1 MSSLIPSLA
10 AASILAAASLV
21 APTVAS
27 ADPLFGVS
35 TDVGVPDGAMASVV
49 VRPLSFLRAHA
60 GAGYNAIS
68 TGFRAGAT
76 LSLPFWF
83 SPTASI
89 SYGMY
94 PEGDANP
101 IARRI
106 SGDPDMHNPML
117 EKIGYSFTDGY
128 VGLQFGRKRVSFQ
141 IEAGYSRIEGKVRNL
156 DAMSGDEPD
165 DSQTT
170 VSINQDPNVVVWSLS
185 ARVGLTVYVK

>member
-1 MSSLIPSLA
+1 MSSLLSPLLVTSLLATASVA
-10 AASILAAASLV
+10 A
-21 APTVAS
+21 
-27 ADPLFGVS
+27 ADPLVGVS

-76 LSLPFWF
+76 LSLPFWL

-101 IARRI
+101 IARSRAN
-106 SGDPDMHNPML
+106 SLLDVDRRVLCAGAGA
-117 EKIGYSFTDGY
+117 EG
-128 VGLQFGRKRVSFQ
+128 QCKR
-141 IEAGYSRIEGKVRNL
+141 RRL
-156 DAMSGDEPD
+156 
-165 DSQTT
+165 
-170 VSINQDPNVVVWSLS
+170 
-185 ARVGLTVYVK
+185 RVCR

>member
-1 MSSLIPSLA
+1 MSSLLRTLAVTSLL
-10 AASILAAASLV
+10 ASAS
-21 APTVAS
+21 VAS

-35 TDVGVPDGAMASVV
+35 TDVGVPDGAMASIVA
-49 VRPLSFLRAHA
+49 RPLSFLRAHA

-76 LSLPFWF
+76 LSLPFWL

-89 SYGMY
+89 SYGVY

-117 EKIGYSFTDGY
+117 EKIGYQFADGY
-128 VGLQFGRKRVSFQ
+128 VGLQFGRERVAFQ

-156 DAMSGDEPD
+156 NAMTSGEDMP
-165 DSQTT
+165 DSQSS

-185 ARVGLTVYVK
+185 ARIGLTVYVK

>member
-1 MSSLIPSLA
+1 MSSLLSPLLVTSLLATASVA
-10 AASILAAASLV
+10 A
-21 APTVAS
+21 
-27 ADPLFGVS
+27 ADPLVGVS

-76 LSLPFWF
+76 LSLPFWL

-106 SGDPDMHNPML
+106 SGDPAMYNATL
-117 EKIGYSFTDGY
+117 AKVGYQFVDGY
-128 VGLQFGRKRVSFQ
+128 VGLQFGHRRVSFQ
-141 IEAGYSRIEGKVRNL
+141 IEAGYSRIEGKIRNL
-156 DAMSGDEPD
+156 DAMTSDDMPP